1 MFFSNTAIAKMS
13 DGDAYHQILKL
24 KFGDWLS
31 LGSSEDDFIEFVD
44 KRAIFQEREYSID
57 ELVFLR
63 VNLPLESF
71 SIKALQ
77 GVFTQPGGKIIY
89 TDSHFKELATITPMY
104 AFIFYSN
111 IWSWMKNEN
120 TEQTP
125 KQWQVNVDGV
135 VETFDSLKKAQ
146 KYAKGKIK

>member
-1 MFFSNTAIAKMS
+1 MS

-24 KFGDWLS
+24 QFGDWLS

-44 KRAIFQEREYSID
+44 KRAKFQEREYSID

-104 AFIFYSN
+104 ALIYYSN
-111 IWSWMKNEN
+111 IWTWIKNKN

-135 VETFDSLKKAQ
+135 VGTFDSLKKAQ
-146 KYAKGKIK
+146 KHAKGKIK